1 MTPKQTDLS
10 AGAIAEVV
18 TALNA
23 SEMMKPVSNR
33 TAWDAAKIITSLVE
47 KISGAEEL
55 LSAAVILTAT
65 GKGLTPEETIS
76 LHSML
81 DVRDNE
87 PHITTGKI
95 AAALVEAN
103 ANCMN
108 LTAECD
114 LLNKIDALMQKVR
127 ADDARRIQA
136 LMQLAE
142 VAFSEGQTAKFG
154 TPWADSKAYSLL
166 RLKMPPPQIL
176 LTHPQTKETN
186 HVESR

>member
-1 MTPKQTDLS
+1 MTTKQIDLS
-10 AGAIAEVV
+10 AGAIAKVV
-18 TALNA
+18 AELEA
-23 SEMMKPVSNR
+23 SAMMQPVSNK

-65 GKGLTPEETIS
+65 GEGLTPDQTIC
-76 LHSML
+76 LHTLL
-81 DVRDNE
+81 DVRENE

-136 LMQLAE
+136 LTQLVA
-142 VAFSEGQTAKFG
+142 VAFSEGQTVKFG
-154 TPWADSKAYSLL
+154 TPWADSKAYLFL
-166 RLKMPPPQIL
+166 AKIGGA
-176 LTHPQTKETN
+176 E
-186 HVESR
+186 